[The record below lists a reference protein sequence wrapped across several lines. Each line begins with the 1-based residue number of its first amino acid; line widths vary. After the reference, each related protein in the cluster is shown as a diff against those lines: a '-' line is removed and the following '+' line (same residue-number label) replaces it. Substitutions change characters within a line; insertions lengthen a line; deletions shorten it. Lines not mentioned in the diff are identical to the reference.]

1 MRGIVLGIMLCLITV
16 SSSLAYADSST
27 FQIKGNGAAVLN
39 SDTPTL
45 YTSSMH
51 ISLSNPSTI
60 SNGAILIK
68 SNDGLIVA
76 RFVADQWMFKYD
88 NDGSFHA
95 EGPAQTISHDI
106 FTVSFDG
113 VRLFATG
120 TGSMW
125 KVTSS
130 MQNSDKKFD
139 MNYLLIGNDPIPTIS
154 VSTNAK
160 ILIPNGNSAE
170 AANGFYL
177 PLNLEIIRGTTVTWQ
192 NQDSIQH
199 DIQSIDANGNIMSLY
214 NSGLLKTGDTFS
226 YKFDKP
232 GVYHYYC
239 TIHPWR
245 IGVVTVS

>member
-1 MRGIVLGIMLCLITV
+1 MKGVVLGIMLCLIAV
-16 SSSLAYADSST
+16 SSSLVYADST
-27 FQIKGNGAAVLN
+27 AFQIKGNGAAVLN
-39 SDTPTL
+39 SDTPVL

-51 ISLSNPSTI
+51 ISLSDPSTI
-60 SNGAILIK
+60 SNGAILVK
-68 SNDGLIVA
+68 SSDGLIVA
-76 RFVADQWMFKYD
+76 RFTASQWTFKYD

-95 EGPAQTISHDI
+95 EGPAQTVSHDT
-106 FTVSFDG
+106 FAVSLDG

-125 KVTSS
+125 KVTAS
-130 MQNSDKKFD
+130 MQNNGKKFD

-154 VSTNAK
+154 VSNNAK

-199 DIQSIDANGNIMSLY
+199 DIQSIDANGNIVPLY